1 MIKTTGGFFLLTNSM
16 LLKWLKYIKFKK
28 INNIKRKNKLQNK
41 LKTKKNFPAAI
52 FLKSIFDKIATDN
65 KILIK
70 KNINSIKAEFIW
82 FSKRKKIDLK
92 KFKKVKN
99 NKNLIQFTKK
109 FSILE
114 KKLNEKNKKNK
125 NKKDEI
131 NK

>member
-1 MIKTTGGFFLLTNSM
+1 MIRTTGGEFLLTNFM
-16 LLKWLKYIKFKK
+16 LLKLLKYIKIK
-28 INNIKRKNKLQNK
+28 NIKKKNKLQNK
-41 LKTKKNFPAAI
+41 LKTKKNFPTVI
-52 FLKSIFDKIATDN
+52 FLKSIFDTITIDK

-70 KNINSIKAEFIW
+70 KNINSIKAEFILL
-82 FSKRKKIDLK
+82 SKKKKIDLK
-92 KFKKVKN
+92 KFKNVKN

-114 KKLNEKNKKNK
+114 KNLNEKNKKNK